1 MRNNMLLIAKREYL
15 EQIRGRAFKM
25 STIGLPAVFA
35 LIVGIAYLSSLGI
48 GANKHLAI
56 GATDAALANQIRA
69 RVLSDNDNKAT
80 VDVIAPAGPADRAQL
95 IDKVKSKSLD
105 GLLWIE
111 SPAGALPTATYTSEA
126 FRRLHH
132 YGALEDA
139 VSNGLLDEHLVGAG
153 MKQADADAVVKGI
166 SLDTYQVKKDG
177 QVVKS
182 NAQAS
187 FWKGYVMAILLSMT
201 TMIYGMNV
209 ARSIIQE
216 KTSRIFEVM
225 LATAKPSDMLAGKL
239 IGVGAVGLTQIA
251 IWLVTGTA
259 IFISPFAAALMT
271 GDFAFTS
278 PGRMRSL
285 SGLFPARLPALQLA
299 VRRPGRHL
307 RNRAGTADVHAPGR
321 RAHLAQLRHDHAHHQ
336 RLQFHL
342 VHAGLVFPSH
352 RAHRHVPAH
361 GLGGAATV
369 AVRRLHRTDA
379 PQHLGHALV
388 LLAPLSRRHS
398 HVRQA
403 RHAARAAQAGCAT
416 ADQLDAALARVTE
429 KYDFSAGLPPA

>member
-1 MRNNMLLIAKREYL
+1 VNNTFLIAKREYL

-35 LIVGIAYLSSLGI
+35 LIVGVAYLSNLGI

-95 IDKVKSKSLD
+95 VDKIKSKSLD

-111 SPAGALPTATYTSEA
+111 SPAGALPTATYTSTA
-126 FRRLHH
+126 SGDFITTARLK
-132 YGALEDA
+132 DA
-139 VSNGLLDEHLVGAG
+139 VNNGLLDEHLVGAG
-153 MKQADADAVVKGI
+153 MKQTDADAVVKGI
-166 SLDTYQVKKDG
+166 SLDTYQIKKDG
-177 QVVKS
+177 SVVKS

-225 LATAKPSDMLAGKL
+225 LATAKPSDLLAGKL

-251 IWLVTGTA
+251 IWLITGTA

-271 GDFAFTS
+271 GDFAIHFS
-278 PGRMRSL
+278 WEEGI
-285 SGLFPARLPALQLA
+285 LFPIYFLLGFL
-299 VRRPGRHL
+299 L
-307 RNRAGTADVHAPGR
+307 YSS
-321 RAHLAQLRHDHAHHQ
+321 L
-336 RLQFHL
+336 F
-342 VHAGLVFPSH
+342 AGL
-352 RAHRHVPAH
+352 
-361 GLGGAATV
+361 AATCETEQELQMYMPLAAAPTWLSFAMIMLIINDSNSIWSMLASFFPPTAPIV
-369 AVRRLHRTDA
+369 MFLRMASEVPPLWQFAVSISLMLLTIWGTLWFSSRLYRVGILMYGKRATL
-379 PQHLGHALV
+379 PE
-388 LLAPLSRRHS
+388 LLKWLRYS
-398 HVRQA
+398 
-403 RHAARAAQAGCAT
+403 
-416 ADQLDAALARVTE
+416 
-429 KYDFSAGLPPA
+429 